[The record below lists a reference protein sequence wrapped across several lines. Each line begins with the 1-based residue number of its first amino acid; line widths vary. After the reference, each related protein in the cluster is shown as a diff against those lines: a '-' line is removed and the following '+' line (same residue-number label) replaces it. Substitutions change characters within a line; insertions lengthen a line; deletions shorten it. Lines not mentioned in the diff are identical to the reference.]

1 MAGSITFCL
10 KEKAK
15 EFLRRLYWEPGHN
28 IKEQNRK
35 EGFGQGGRK
44 AGQMKMEMKK
54 Q

>member
-35 EGFGQGGRK
+35 GSGKGEERRGR
-44 AGQMKMEMKK
+44 
-54 Q
+54 